1 MADKVVHDG
10 HRQRLK
16 DRFLKEGI
24 DNFEDHNIL
33 ELLLFFGIPRK
44 DTNALAH
51 SLMQEFGSL
60 SGVFEAPFEELCKVK
75 GITQNA
81 AFLISMVPQ
90 LSRKYLDDKYKT
102 GQVLNSTE
110 KVGKFLLHKYIG
122 RKDEMV
128 SMICMDNKCRVLNW
142 SIVSEGS
149 VNAAEVSIRKIVQ
162 NALTQNSSNVIIAHN
177 HPNGLAI
184 PSSQDIKTT
193 ERIKSALAA
202 VGINLL
208 DHIIIAD
215 DDFISISDSEN
226 ANLVTTLG

>member
-1 MADKVVHDG
+1 MEDKIMHDG
-10 HRQRLK
+10 HRQRLRE
-16 DRFLKEGI
+16 RFLREGI
-24 DNFEDHNIL
+24 DHFEDHNIL

-44 DTNALAH
+44 DTNVLAH
-51 SLMQEFGSL
+51 NLMKEFGTL
-60 SGVFEAPFEELCKVK
+60 SGVLEAPFEELCKVK

-81 AFLISMVPQ
+81 AFLISMIPQ
-90 LSRKYLDDKYKT
+90 LCRKYLDDKYRT

-128 SMICMDNKCRVLNW
+128 SMICMDNKCRILYW
-142 SIVSEGS
+142 GIISEGS

-162 NALTQNSSNVIIAHN
+162 NALRQNSSNVIIAHN

-193 ERIKSALAA
+193 EKIKAALAA

-215 DDFISISDSEN
+215 NDFISITDSEN
-226 ANLVTTLG
+226 ANLITTLG